1 MYVFE
6 KMHLVGLL
14 GRLDNASMSASVEA
28 RVPFVDHRLVEF
40 AFTIPIKYK
49 IKWKNKNKKNEAKLL
64 MSDQISEV
72 YDIPNIF

>member
-1 MYVFE
+1 MMYVFE

-49 IKWKNKNKKNEAKLL
+49 IKWKNKNKKK
-64 MSDQISEV
+64 
-72 YDIPNIF
+72 